1 MQQTVLRTVLA
12 VFLTVAP
19 TFASAADLF
28 FCEEADSVGFHLEAQ
43 APERVRFVAARFTLL
58 LDLPAGTVT
67 VQGTR
72 PWAMHCDGDEHVLSC
87 TDALRLL
94 VVQRESGQ
102 FAFSRLA
109 GLVLAEQPN
118 LTMAREPLSVSWGTC
133 QK

>member
-1 MQQTVLRTVLA
+1 MPKAVLRTVLA
-12 VFLTVAP
+12 VFLTAAP
-19 TFASAADLF
+19 TFARGADLF

-43 APERVRFVAARFTLL
+43 APERVRLVPARFTLL
-58 LDLPAGTVT
+58 LDLPAATVT

-72 PWAMHCDGDEHVLSC
+72 PWAMRCDGDQHVLSC

-94 VVQRESGQ
+94 VVQRETGQ
-102 FAFSRLA
+102 FAFGRLA
-109 GLVLAEQPN
+109 GLVLAEPPN